1 MVSLGAVAAVAAI
14 ALGMVLTPG
23 PNMFYLVSRTLNQNR
38 RAGLVSLA
46 GTAAGFV
53 VYMLATVAGLTAVFA
68 LVPAAFTALK
78 IAGACYLLYLAWQ
91 AFRPGGGSPFDPQP
105 APALSYSRLFT
116 MGMFTNLLNPKV
128 AIFYVSLL
136 PQFVDPSRG
145 NLTTQLLLLGLTQVT
160 IALTINGSIV
170 IGAASL
176 SGFLKRRPTWMR
188 IQRAIMGTVLAA
200 FAVRMA
206 LDPTRAAATP

>member
-1 MVSLGAVAAVAAI
+1 MVSIGAVAGVAAI
-14 ALGMVLTPG
+14 AIGMVLTPG

-53 VYMLATVAGLTAVFA
+53 IYLLATIAGLTAIFA

-78 IAGACYLLYLAWQ
+78 IAGALYLLYLAWQ
-91 AFRPGGGSPFDPQP
+91 AFRPGGASPFSPQP
-105 APALSYSRLFT
+105 SAALSYSRLFT
-116 MGMFTNLLNPKV
+116 MGMFTNLLNPKI

-136 PQFVDPSRG
+136 PQFIDTGKGDIVGQS
-145 NLTTQLLLLGLTQVT
+145 LVLGLTQVA
-160 IALTINGSIV
+160 IALTVNGIFV
-170 IGAASL
+170 MTAASL
-176 SGFLKRRPTWMR
+176 SGFLRRRPTWMR
-188 IQRAIMGTVLAA
+188 VQRAVMGTVLAG

-206 LDPTRAAATP
+206 FDPTRAGAHS